1 MTLKDGYGFGGF
13 SGTPPSEPNL
23 STPPPPPGGFINVR
37 LNRSCINYMY
47 GATFKPYISRTMLKM
62 ITDNIYLTSRF
73 LGPYG
78 FAGVQISPP
87 GEHNEVLNPWRP
99 WYESYQPVSYELTSR
114 RGDES
119 AFRDMVTRCP
129 RCRCA
134 DLRGRRH
141 QSHDGRWGNNED
153 HPPPPRGGGG
163 GVGQYA
169 IKARQN
175 MILTLFELFFFFL
188 RWWEI

>member
-1 MTLKDGYGFGGF
+1 
-13 SGTPPSEPNL
+13 
-23 STPPPPPGGFINVR
+23 
-37 LNRSCINYMY
+37 MY

-119 AFRDMVTRCP
+119 AFRDMVTRC
-129 RCRCA
+129 RAVGVQIYA
-134 DLRGRRH
+134 DAVINHMMAGEEITRTT
-141 QSHDGRWGNNED
+141 
-153 HPPPPRGGGG
+153 PPPGGGG
-163 GVGQYA
+163 EWASMQSKRA
-169 IKARQN
+169 KI
-175 MILTLFELFFFFL
+175 
-188 RWWEI
+188 